1 MNTQKNLFEVPIDLI
16 IPNRFQPREH
26 FDEEELNKLSQ
37 SIREHGII
45 QPLVLRKI
53 GDKYEIVAGERRYK
67 AAIMAGLNR
76 VPAVVADLNDA
87 QSAEIALIE
96 NIQRQDLSPI
106 EEARTYQ
113 KILDM
118 GYLTQEQLAN
128 KVGKAQPTVANKL
141 RLLNLDDEVQDALLK
156 GKISER
162 HARALLNI
170 DSKEEQKNLLQEIID
185 QRLSV
190 RDTDLLISKKAN
202 PSFVTAP
209 EIEIISDDEEDGSN
223 EEKIL
228 PRVDLNNIN
237 KEIERQPISNPN
249 PMPGSI
255 NPDLNKI
262 MEQAIDINPEKEL
275 APMDDFL
282 TVKKDN
288 QYTEE
293 PKSKFF
299 IPLDDIED
307 EYTNKD
313 APLNNFNDVVRNI
326 NVDSAAVNKT
336 EPIETVQKTYS
347 DYVPPQLE
355 RENLM
360 NEPKTSAVHN
370 VRDAVG
376 EIRKSVDSIQRGGVN
391 VDTEEFDFEGMYQI
405 IVKIYK

>member
-141 RLLNLDDEVQDALLK
+141 RLLNLDDGVQDALLK

-190 RDTDLLISKKAN
+190 RDTDLLISKTAN

-255 NPDLNKI
+255 NPDINKI